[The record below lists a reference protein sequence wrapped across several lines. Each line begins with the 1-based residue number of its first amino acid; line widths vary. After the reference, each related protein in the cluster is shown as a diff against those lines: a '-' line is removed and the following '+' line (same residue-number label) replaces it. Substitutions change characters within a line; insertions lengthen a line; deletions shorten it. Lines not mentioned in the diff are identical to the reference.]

1 LTSFALKLQYVAHR
15 LAFLAQIV
23 MSPGQAV
30 VIVLLVQAVL
40 NNNLTK
46 LDKLIKDG
54 MPVDSR
60 CKV

>member
-1 LTSFALKLQYVAHR
+1 
-15 LAFLAQIV
+15 
-23 MSPGQAV
+23 
-30 VIVLLVQAVL
+30 VLLLQAVL

-60 CKV
+60 CTV

>member
-1 LTSFALKLQYVAHR
+1 MGCNYIRLVVVAVVVGCVEQQ
-15 LAFLAQIV
+15 L
-23 MSPGQAV
+23 GQAV
-30 VIVLLVQAVL
+30 VIVLLLQAVL

-60 CKV
+60 CTV